1 MLYTKALRGL
11 PVALVLLAAS
21 LLLPG
26 CASERV
32 GNLDP
37 ERIDGPLFFLLDDYE
52 AMLENGGSPTPE
64 PLTAAEIGD
73 RKFLVRQVRETV
85 QVALEAKAAEDAAA
99 GADVVAPE
107 AGGGE

>member
-1 MLYTKALRGL
+1 MLPTQTLRGL
-11 PVALVLLAAS
+11 SVALVLLAAS

-32 GNLDP
+32 GYLDP

-52 AMLENGGSPTPE
+52 AMLENGASPKPE
-64 PLTAAEIGD
+64 PLTAAEVGD

-85 QVALEAKAAEDAAA
+85 QLALEAKAAEDAAA
-99 GADVVAPE
+99 GVDFAVPAT
-107 AGGGE
+107 GGGE